1 MSTVRSAAGAT
12 RLHFEGNLDE
22 LAADLLATA
31 APGGARSDVS
41 QWMTRPGILRRIASQ
56 LSVPIAADADRILA
70 VGPGAVV
77 LGSAVSLATGL
88 PFAAVGD
95 EGPAFGSLHDDERVA
110 VVSVDEEGLS
120 MIDQLATRRV
130 VTASIHLVM
139 ARRSILDS
147 RPAVPTFHL
156 FLVDAAGGIS
166 VEEGPRHD

>member
-1 MSTVRSAAGAT
+1 MSAVRSAAGTT

-31 APGGARSDVS
+31 AQGGARSDVS
-41 QWMTRPGILRRIASQ
+41 QWMTRPGILRRIASR
-56 LSVPIAADADRILA
+56 LSVSIPADADRILA

-88 PFAAVGD
+88 PFSALGD
-95 EGPAFGSLHDDERVA
+95 RGPVFGSLHDDERVA
-110 VVSVDEEGLS
+110 VVSADEEALS
-120 MIDQLATRRV
+120 VIDQLAARRV
-130 VTASIHLVM
+130 VPASIHVVM

-166 VEEGPRHD
+166 VEEGPTHD